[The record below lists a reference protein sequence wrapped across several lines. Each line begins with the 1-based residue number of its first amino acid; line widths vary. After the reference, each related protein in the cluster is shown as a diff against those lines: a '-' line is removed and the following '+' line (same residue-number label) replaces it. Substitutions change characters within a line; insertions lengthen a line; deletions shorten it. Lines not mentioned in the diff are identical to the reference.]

1 MGCDYSRQPAG
12 TLAQVNYA
20 LGILFAGLVL
30 IAGTQ
35 TLRLSALQRDLA
47 NLKAS
52 YATAAVSAVTHAA
65 AVEAKQD
72 AAIKT
77 KTYNALSQASAT
89 TSKANASK
97 ASYEAKLAAIAK
109 QNPKDL
115 PHICA
120 NVLIP
125 ADLH

>member
-1 MGCDYSRQPAG
+1 M
-12 TLAQVNYA
+12 NYA
-20 LGILFAGLVL
+20 LGILLAGLIL

-35 TLRLSALQRDLA
+35 TLRLSASQRDLA

-52 YATAAVSAVTHAA
+52 YATAAVSAVTHAQ

-77 KTYNALSQASAT
+77 QTDKVLSQASAA

-97 ASYEAKLAAIAK
+97 ASYDAKLAAIAK

-120 NVLIP
+120 NILIP
-125 ADLH
+125 ADMK